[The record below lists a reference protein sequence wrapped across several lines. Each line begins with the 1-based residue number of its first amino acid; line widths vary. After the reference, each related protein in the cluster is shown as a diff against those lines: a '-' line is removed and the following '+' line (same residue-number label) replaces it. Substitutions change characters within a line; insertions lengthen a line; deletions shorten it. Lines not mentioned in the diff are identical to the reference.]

1 MLMVVVTMGIV
12 MVVGTMNGGE
22 IQKAPTADF
31 TEAKMKPSNMQKM
44 SAWLWGGWWR
54 WLSSEWLQSMIMIS
68 YDDGDDDD
76 DDVDDG
82 DEDVGGDD

>member
-1 MLMVVVTMGIV
+1 MMLIINTKIVVVEIQRRKVYKVCFFTRMLMVMVTMGIV

-44 SAWLWGGWWR
+44 SAWL
-54 WLSSEWLQSMIMIS
+54 
-68 YDDGDDDD
+68 
-76 DDVDDG
+76 
-82 DEDVGGDD
+82 